1 LANPRVD
8 LLHSKPGLPHQRN
21 VGCAHIQRFQ
31 RPSTNPIVCFLDD
44 DVLIDES
51 YFENVIRLLSSK
63 EFILGA
69 WDANLRHR
77 DPGVARIFLS
87 KLGIL
92 TTHSFGISSA
102 ALTNVGPI
110 DSDNH
115 VVDWVPGHSFSM
127 PLSIWQEHGFNE
139 SVRMTGEDLEFQFRA
154 SGFPKVMSKALSV
167 RHARSPIGRFSAGSV
182 AFSEALFRSYL
193 ARAYSDRFSRAK
205 VLIGTL
211 VTATYQIFT
220 SPSSSMGSLRCA
232 FLEIFSREKLVST
245 IQSAGY
251 RLDAREKRQ

>member
-1 LANPRVD
+1 
-8 LLHSKPGLPHQRN
+8 
-21 VGCAHIQRFQ
+21 
-31 RPSTNPIVCFLDD
+31 LDD

-51 YFENVIRLLSSK
+51 YFENVARLLGSR
-63 EFILGA
+63 EIILGA
-69 WDANLRHR
+69 WDANLKPRE
-77 DPGVARIFLS
+77 PGVLRCFLS

-92 TTHSFGISSA
+92 TNNSFGISAA

-110 DSDNH
+110 DSVNQ

-127 PLSIWQEHGFNE
+127 PLSIWQEHKFND

-154 SGFPKVMSKALSV
+154 SNFPKVMSNALSV

-193 ARAYSDRFSRAK
+193 SRAYSHRFSRGK
-205 VLIGTL
+205 VLLGTL
-211 VTATYQIFT
+211 TTAIYQVFQ
-220 SPSSSMGSLRCA
+220 SPGSSMASLRWV
-232 FLEIFSREKLVST
+232 FLEIFSRKKPVSI

-251 RLDAREKRQ
+251 LLEGQDGRK